1 MYGLNRSLGVTVH
14 SIDEKI
20 LRPLKSVASEIY
32 SYAAFNVTASG
43 EFSSKRSG
51 EGLSRIADD
60 QQDLLPGFQ
69 IQLVDQDDFD
79 AGFKLTDVLI
89 FGDHYQDDGGSVL
102 NMMRAL
108 HALKSCYGSIPL
120 HARQSFPTIFV
131 RPDLDIIDDLDI
143 VLDASVDN
151 EADPLGIVPTSST
164 TLTLSIGDALAGV
177 LMSIKGFNKNDFARY
192 HPSGSLGKR
201 LLLTVENIM
210 QQISN
215 VAVVNMTDKLR
226 KVVIAMTEKPNGAAI
241 VKCKNDEFGLITDGD
256 LRRCLAEGE
265 DIDLLD
271 AEKIMTNDP
280 VSISSNSSVDNALK
294 LMEDRRSQI
303 SVLPVVSIENGE
315 CLGLIRLHDIYQ
327 TRLL

>member
-1 MYGLNRSLGVTVH
+1 MSN
-14 SIDEKI
+14 
-20 LRPLKSVASEIY
+20 
-32 SYAAFNVTASG
+32 
-43 EFSSKRSG
+43 
-51 EGLSRIADD
+51 
-60 QQDLLPGFQ
+60 QDLKIIAASILKTEANELMQ
-69 IQLVDQDDFD
+69 AADRVSESIVDAAKLIDNHNGKVMICGLGKSGLIAQKIAATFCSVGRKAVFLHAVDALHGDLGIFD
-79 AGFKLTDVLI
+79 AGD
-89 FGDHYQDDGGSVL
+89 
-102 NMMRAL
+102 
-108 HALKSCYGSIPL
+108 
-120 HARQSFPTIFV
+120 PTIVISKSGSTEEIV
-131 RPDLDIIDDLDI
+131 RLIPILKELESPLIGIVGNMNSSIIDDLDI

-177 LMSIKGFNKNDFARY
+177 LMSVKGFNKNDFARY

-210 QQISN
+210 QHISN
-215 VAVVNMTDKLR
+215 VAVVNMSDKLR

-241 VKCKNDEFGLITDGD
+241 VKCKNDGFGLITDGD

-271 AEKIMTNDP
+271 AERIMTTDP

-294 LMEDRRSQI
+294 LMEDRSSQI
-303 SVLPVVSIENGE
+303 SVLPVVSEENGE

>member
-1 MYGLNRSLGVTVH
+1 MSN
-14 SIDEKI
+14 
-20 LRPLKSVASEIY
+20 
-32 SYAAFNVTASG
+32 
-43 EFSSKRSG
+43 
-51 EGLSRIADD
+51 
-60 QQDLLPGFQ
+60 QDLKIIAASILKTEANELLQ
-69 IQLVDQDDFD
+69 AADRVSESIVD
-79 AGFKLTDVLI
+79 AAKLIDNHNGKVMICGLGKSGLI
-89 FGDHYQDDGGSVL
+89 AQKIAATFCSIGRKAVFLHAVD
-102 NMMRAL
+102 AL
-108 HALKSCYGSIPL
+108 HGDLGIFEAGD
-120 HARQSFPTIFV
+120 PTILISKSGSTEEIV
-131 RPDLDIIDDLDI
+131 RLIPILKEFESPLIGIVGNMNSSIIDDLDI

-177 LMSIKGFNKNDFARY
+177 LMSVKGFNKNDFARY

-210 QQISN
+210 QHISN

-241 VKCKNDEFGLITDGD
+241 VKCKNDGFGLITDGD

-271 AEKIMTNDP
+271 AERIMTTDP

>member
-1 MYGLNRSLGVTVH
+1 MSN
-14 SIDEKI
+14 
-20 LRPLKSVASEIY
+20 
-32 SYAAFNVTASG
+32 
-43 EFSSKRSG
+43 
-51 EGLSRIADD
+51 
-60 QQDLLPGFQ
+60 QDLKIIAASILKTEANELLQ
-69 IQLVDQDDFD
+69 AADRVSESIVD
-79 AGFKLTDVLI
+79 AAKLIDNHNGKVMICGLGKSGLI
-89 FGDHYQDDGGSVL
+89 AQKIAATFCSVGRKAVFL
-102 NMMRAL
+102 HAVDAL
-108 HALKSCYGSIPL
+108 HGDLGIFEAGD
-120 HARQSFPTIFV
+120 PTIVISKSGSTEEIV
-131 RPDLDIIDDLDI
+131 RLIPILKEFESPLIGIVGNMNSSIIDDLDI

-177 LMSIKGFNKNDFARY
+177 LMSVKGFNKNDFARF

-210 QQISN
+210 QHISN

-241 VKCKNDEFGLITDGD
+241 VKCKNDGFGLITDGD

-271 AEKIMTNDP
+271 AEKIMTTDP

-303 SVLPVVSIENGE
+303 SVLPVVSEENGE

>member
-1 MYGLNRSLGVTVH
+1 MSN
-14 SIDEKI
+14 
-20 LRPLKSVASEIY
+20 
-32 SYAAFNVTASG
+32 
-43 EFSSKRSG
+43 
-51 EGLSRIADD
+51 
-60 QQDLLPGFQ
+60 QDLKIIAASILKTEANELLQ
-69 IQLVDQDDFD
+69 AADRTSESIVD
-79 AGFKLTDVLI
+79 AAKLIDNHNGKVMICGLGKSGLI
-89 FGDHYQDDGGSVL
+89 AQKIAATFCSVGRKAVFL
-102 NMMRAL
+102 HAVDAL
-108 HALKSCYGSIPL
+108 HGDLGIFEAGD
-120 HARQSFPTIFV
+120 PTIVISKSGSTEEIV
-131 RPDLDIIDDLDI
+131 RLIPILKEFESPLIGIVGNMNSSIINDLDI

-210 QQISN
+210 QRISN

-271 AEKIMTNDP
+271 AEKIMTTDP

-303 SVLPVVSIENGE
+303 SVLPVVSEENGE

>member
-1 MYGLNRSLGVTVH
+1 MSN
-14 SIDEKI
+14 
-20 LRPLKSVASEIY
+20 
-32 SYAAFNVTASG
+32 
-43 EFSSKRSG
+43 
-51 EGLSRIADD
+51 
-60 QQDLLPGFQ
+60 QDLKIIAASILKTEANELLQ
-69 IQLVDQDDFD
+69 AADRVSESIVD
-79 AGFKLTDVLI
+79 AAKLIDNHNGKVMICGLGKSGLI
-89 FGDHYQDDGGSVL
+89 AQKIAATFCSIGRKAVFLHAVD
-102 NMMRAL
+102 AL
-108 HALKSCYGSIPL
+108 HGDLGIFEAGD
-120 HARQSFPTIFV
+120 PTIVISKSGSTEEIV
-131 RPDLDIIDDLDI
+131 RLIPILKELESPLIGIVGNMNSSIIDDLDI

-177 LMSIKGFNKNDFARY
+177 LMSVKGFNKNDFARF

-210 QQISN
+210 QHISN

-241 VKCKNDEFGLITDGD
+241 VKCKNDGFGLITDGD

-271 AEKIMTNDP
+271 AERIMTTDP
-280 VSISSNSSVDNALK
+280 VSISSNSSVDSALK

-303 SVLPVVSIENGE
+303 SVLPVVSEENGE

>member
-1 MYGLNRSLGVTVH
+1 MSN
-14 SIDEKI
+14 
-20 LRPLKSVASEIY
+20 
-32 SYAAFNVTASG
+32 
-43 EFSSKRSG
+43 
-51 EGLSRIADD
+51 
-60 QQDLLPGFQ
+60 QDLKIIAASILKTEANELLQ
-69 IQLVDQDDFD
+69 AADRVSESIVD
-79 AGFKLTDVLI
+79 AAKLIDNHNGKVMICGLGKSGLI
-89 FGDHYQDDGGSVL
+89 AQKIAATFCSIGRKAVFLHAVD
-102 NMMRAL
+102 AL
-108 HALKSCYGSIPL
+108 HGDLGIFEAGD
-120 HARQSFPTIFV
+120 PTIVISKSGSTEEIV
-131 RPDLDIIDDLDI
+131 RLIPILKEFESPLIGIVGNMNSSIIDDLDI

-177 LMSIKGFNKNDFARY
+177 LMSVKGFNKNDFARY

-210 QQISN
+210 QHISN
-215 VAVVNMTDKLR
+215 VAVVKMTDKLR

-241 VKCKNDEFGLITDGD
+241 VKCKNDGFGLITDGD

-271 AEKIMTNDP
+271 AEKIMTTDP

-303 SVLPVVSIENGE
+303 SVLPVVSEENGE

>member
-1 MYGLNRSLGVTVH
+1 MSN
-14 SIDEKI
+14 
-20 LRPLKSVASEIY
+20 
-32 SYAAFNVTASG
+32 
-43 EFSSKRSG
+43 
-51 EGLSRIADD
+51 
-60 QQDLLPGFQ
+60 QDLKIIAASILKTEANELLQ
-69 IQLVDQDDFD
+69 AADRVSESIVD
-79 AGFKLTDVLI
+79 AAKLIDNHNGKVMICGLGKSGLI
-89 FGDHYQDDGGSVL
+89 AQKIAATFCSVGRKAVFL
-102 NMMRAL
+102 HAVDAL
-108 HALKSCYGSIPL
+108 HGDLGIFEAGD
-120 HARQSFPTIFV
+120 PTIVISKSGSTEEIV
-131 RPDLDIIDDLDI
+131 RLIPILKEFESPLIGIVGNMNSSIIDDLDI

-177 LMSIKGFNKNDFARY
+177 LMSVKGFNKNDFARY

-210 QQISN
+210 QHISN
-215 VAVVNMTDKLR
+215 VAVVKMTDKLR

-241 VKCKNDEFGLITDGD
+241 VKCKNDGFGLITDGD

-271 AEKIMTNDP
+271 AERIMTTDP

-303 SVLPVVSIENGE
+303 SVLPVVSEENGE

>member
-1 MYGLNRSLGVTVH
+1 MSNQDLKIIAASILKTEANELLQAADRVSESIVDAAKLIDNHNGKVMICGLGKSGLIAQKIAATFCSIGRKAVFLHAVDALHGDLGIFEAGDPTILISKSGSTEEIVR
-14 SIDEKI
+14 
-20 LRPLKSVASEIY
+20 LRPILK
-32 SYAAFNVTASG
+32 
-43 EFSSKRSG
+43 EFESPLIGIVGNMNSS
-51 EGLSRIADD
+51 
-60 QQDLLPGFQ
+60 
-69 IQLVDQDDFD
+69 
-79 AGFKLTDVLI
+79 
-89 FGDHYQDDGGSVL
+89 
-102 NMMRAL
+102 
-108 HALKSCYGSIPL
+108 
-120 HARQSFPTIFV
+120 
-131 RPDLDIIDDLDI
+131 IIDDLDI

-177 LMSIKGFNKNDFARY
+177 LMSVKGFNKNDFARY

-210 QQISN
+210 QHISN

-241 VKCKNDEFGLITDGD
+241 VKCKNDGFGLITDGD

-271 AEKIMTNDP
+271 AERIMTTDP

>member
-1 MYGLNRSLGVTVH
+1 MSN
-14 SIDEKI
+14 
-20 LRPLKSVASEIY
+20 
-32 SYAAFNVTASG
+32 
-43 EFSSKRSG
+43 
-51 EGLSRIADD
+51 
-60 QQDLLPGFQ
+60 QDLKIIAASILKTEANELLQ
-69 IQLVDQDDFD
+69 AADRVSESIVDAARLIDNHNGKVMICGLGKSGLIAQKIAATFCSVGRKAVFLHAVDALHGDLGIFD
-79 AGFKLTDVLI
+79 AGD
-89 FGDHYQDDGGSVL
+89 
-102 NMMRAL
+102 
-108 HALKSCYGSIPL
+108 
-120 HARQSFPTIFV
+120 PTIVISKSGSTEEILRLIPILKEFESPLIGIV
-131 RPDLDIIDDLDI
+131 GNMNSSIINDLDI

-177 LMSIKGFNKNDFARY
+177 LMSVKGFNKNDFARF

-210 QQISN
+210 QHISN
-215 VAVVNMTDKLR
+215 VAVVNTTDKLR

-241 VKCKNDEFGLITDGD
+241 VKCKNDGFGLITDGD

-271 AEKIMTNDP
+271 AERIMTTDP

>member
-1 MYGLNRSLGVTVH
+1 MSN
-14 SIDEKI
+14 
-20 LRPLKSVASEIY
+20 
-32 SYAAFNVTASG
+32 
-43 EFSSKRSG
+43 
-51 EGLSRIADD
+51 
-60 QQDLLPGFQ
+60 QDLKIIAASILKTEANELLQ
-69 IQLVDQDDFD
+69 AADRVSESIVDAAKLIDNHNGKVMICGLGKSGLIAQKIAATFCSVGRKAVFLHAVDALHGDLGIFD
-79 AGFKLTDVLI
+79 AGD
-89 FGDHYQDDGGSVL
+89 
-102 NMMRAL
+102 
-108 HALKSCYGSIPL
+108 
-120 HARQSFPTIFV
+120 PTIVISKSGSTEEILRLIPILKEFESPLIGIV
-131 RPDLDIIDDLDI
+131 GNMNSSIINDLDI

-177 LMSIKGFNKNDFARY
+177 LMSVKGFNKNDFARF

-210 QQISN
+210 QHISN
-215 VAVVNMTDKLR
+215 VAVVNTTDKLR

-241 VKCKNDEFGLITDGD
+241 VKCKNDGFGLITDGD

-271 AEKIMTNDP
+271 AERIMTTDP

-303 SVLPVVSIENGE
+303 SVLPVVSEENGE

>member
-1 MYGLNRSLGVTVH
+1 MSN
-14 SIDEKI
+14 
-20 LRPLKSVASEIY
+20 
-32 SYAAFNVTASG
+32 
-43 EFSSKRSG
+43 
-51 EGLSRIADD
+51 
-60 QQDLLPGFQ
+60 QDLKKIAASILKTEANELLQ
-69 IQLVDQDDFD
+69 AADRVSESIVDAAKLIDNHNGKVMICGLGKSGLIAQKIAATFCSVGRKAVFLHAVDALHGDLGIFD
-79 AGFKLTDVLI
+79 AGD
-89 FGDHYQDDGGSVL
+89 
-102 NMMRAL
+102 
-108 HALKSCYGSIPL
+108 
-120 HARQSFPTIFV
+120 PTIVISKSGSTEEILRLIPILKEFESPLIGIV
-131 RPDLDIIDDLDI
+131 GNMNSSIINDLDI

-177 LMSIKGFNKNDFARY
+177 LMSVKGFNKNDFARF

-210 QQISN
+210 QHISN
-215 VAVVNMTDKLR
+215 VAVVNTTDKLR

-241 VKCKNDEFGLITDGD
+241 VKCKNDGFGLITDGD

-271 AEKIMTNDP
+271 AERIMTTDP

>member
-1 MYGLNRSLGVTVH
+1 MSNQELKIIAA
-14 SIDEKI
+14 SI
-20 LRPLKSVASEIY
+20 LKTEASELLQ
-32 SYAAFNVTASG
+32 AADKVSESIVDAAKLIDNHNGKVMICGLGKSG
-43 EFSSKRSG
+43 
-51 EGLSRIADD
+51 LIA
-60 QQDLLPGFQ
+60 QKIAATFCSIGRKAVFLHA
-69 IQLVDQDDFD
+69 VD
-79 AGFKLTDVLI
+79 
-89 FGDHYQDDGGSVL
+89 
-102 NMMRAL
+102 AL
-108 HALKSCYGSIPL
+108 HGDLGIFEAGD
-120 HARQSFPTIFV
+120 PTIVISKSGSTEEIVKLIPILKEFESPLIGIIGNMNSV
-131 RPDLDIIDDLDI
+131 IINDLDIT
-143 VLDASVDN
+143 LDASVDN

-201 LLLTVENIM
+201 LIFTVENIM
-210 QQISN
+210 QHFSD
-215 VAVVNMTDKLR
+215 VAVVNMKDKLR

-256 LRRCLAEGE
+256 LRRCLAAGE

-271 AEKIMTNDP
+271 AEKIMTTDP
-280 VSISSNSSVDNALK
+280 VSIKSNSSVDSALK

-303 SVLPVVSIENGE
+303 SVLPVVSKENGK

>member
-1 MYGLNRSLGVTVH
+1 MSN
-14 SIDEKI
+14 
-20 LRPLKSVASEIY
+20 
-32 SYAAFNVTASG
+32 
-43 EFSSKRSG
+43 
-51 EGLSRIADD
+51 
-60 QQDLLPGFQ
+60 QDLKIIAASILKTEANELLQ
-69 IQLVDQDDFD
+69 AADRVSESIVD
-79 AGFKLTDVLI
+79 AAKLIDNHNGKVMICGLGKSGLI
-89 FGDHYQDDGGSVL
+89 AQKIAATFCSVGRKAVFL
-102 NMMRAL
+102 HAVDAL
-108 HALKSCYGSIPL
+108 HGDLGIFEAGD
-120 HARQSFPTIFV
+120 PTILISKSGSTEEIVGLIPILKEFESPLIGIV
-131 RPDLDIIDDLDI
+131 GNMNSSIIDDLDI

-177 LMSIKGFNKNDFARY
+177 LMSVKGFNKNDFARF

-210 QQISN
+210 QHISN
-215 VAVVNMTDKLR
+215 VAVVKMTDKLR

-241 VKCKNDEFGLITDGD
+241 VKCKNDGFGLITDGD

-271 AEKIMTNDP
+271 AEKIMTTNP

>member
-1 MYGLNRSLGVTVH
+1 MSN
-14 SIDEKI
+14 
-20 LRPLKSVASEIY
+20 
-32 SYAAFNVTASG
+32 
-43 EFSSKRSG
+43 
-51 EGLSRIADD
+51 
-60 QQDLLPGFQ
+60 QDLKKIAASILKTEANELLQ
-69 IQLVDQDDFD
+69 AADRVSESIVD
-79 AGFKLTDVLI
+79 AAKLIDNHNGKVMICGLGKSGLI
-89 FGDHYQDDGGSVL
+89 AQKIAATFCSVGRKAVFL
-102 NMMRAL
+102 HAVDAL
-108 HALKSCYGSIPL
+108 HGDLGIYEAGD
-120 HARQSFPTIFV
+120 PTIVISKSGSTEEIV
-131 RPDLDIIDDLDI
+131 RLIPILKEFESPLIGIVGNMNSSIIDDLDI

-177 LMSIKGFNKNDFARY
+177 LMSVKGFNKNDFARY

-210 QQISN
+210 QHISN

-241 VKCKNDEFGLITDGD
+241 VKCKNDGFGLITDGD

-271 AEKIMTNDP
+271 AQKIMTTDP

-303 SVLPVVSIENGE
+303 SVLPVVSEENGE

>member
-1 MYGLNRSLGVTVH
+1 MSNHDLKIIAASILKTEANELLQAADRVSESIVDAAKLIDNHNGKVMICGLGKSGLIAQKIAATFCSVGRKAVFLHAVDALHGDLG
-14 SIDEKI
+14 I
-20 LRPLKSVASEIY
+20 
-32 SYAAFNVTASG
+32 
-43 EFSSKRSG
+43 
-51 EGLSRIADD
+51 
-60 QQDLLPGFQ
+60 
-69 IQLVDQDDFD
+69 FD
-79 AGFKLTDVLI
+79 AGD
-89 FGDHYQDDGGSVL
+89 
-102 NMMRAL
+102 
-108 HALKSCYGSIPL
+108 
-120 HARQSFPTIFV
+120 PTIVISKSGSTEEIV
-131 RPDLDIIDDLDI
+131 RLIPILKEFESPLIGIVGNMNSSIIDDLDI

-177 LMSIKGFNKNDFARY
+177 LMSVKGFNKNDFARF

-210 QQISN
+210 QHISN

-241 VKCKNDEFGLITDGD
+241 VKCKNDGFGLITDGD

-271 AEKIMTNDP
+271 AERIMTTDP
-280 VSISSNSSVDNALK
+280 VSISSNSSVDSALK

-303 SVLPVVSIENGE
+303 SVLPVVSEENGE

>member
-1 MYGLNRSLGVTVH
+1 MSN
-14 SIDEKI
+14 
-20 LRPLKSVASEIY
+20 
-32 SYAAFNVTASG
+32 
-43 EFSSKRSG
+43 
-51 EGLSRIADD
+51 
-60 QQDLLPGFQ
+60 QDLKIIAASILKTEANELLQ
-69 IQLVDQDDFD
+69 AADRVSESIVD
-79 AGFKLTDVLI
+79 AAKLIDNHNGKVMICGLGKSGLI
-89 FGDHYQDDGGSVL
+89 AQKIAATFCSVGRKAVFL
-102 NMMRAL
+102 HAVDAL
-108 HALKSCYGSIPL
+108 HGDLGIFEAGD
-120 HARQSFPTIFV
+120 PTILISKSGSTEEIV
-131 RPDLDIIDDLDI
+131 RLIPILKEFESPLIGIVGNMNSSIIDDLDI

-177 LMSIKGFNKNDFARY
+177 LMSVKGFNKNDFARF

-210 QQISN
+210 QRISN

-241 VKCKNDEFGLITDGD
+241 VKCKNDGFGLITDGD

-271 AEKIMTNDP
+271 AGKIMTTDP
-280 VSISSNSSVDNALK
+280 ISISSNSSVDNALK
-294 LMEDRRSQI
+294 LMEDRSSQI
-303 SVLPVVSIENGE
+303 SVLPVVSEENGE

>member
-1 MYGLNRSLGVTVH
+1 MSN
-14 SIDEKI
+14 
-20 LRPLKSVASEIY
+20 
-32 SYAAFNVTASG
+32 
-43 EFSSKRSG
+43 
-51 EGLSRIADD
+51 
-60 QQDLLPGFQ
+60 QDLKIIAASILKTEANELLQ
-69 IQLVDQDDFD
+69 AADRVSESIVD
-79 AGFKLTDVLI
+79 AAKLIDNHNGKVMICGLGKSGLI
-89 FGDHYQDDGGSVL
+89 AQKIAATFCSVGRKAVFL
-102 NMMRAL
+102 HAVDAL
-108 HALKSCYGSIPL
+108 HGDLGIFEAGD
-120 HARQSFPTIFV
+120 PTIVISKSGSTEEIV
-131 RPDLDIIDDLDI
+131 RLIPILKEFESPLIGIVGNMNSSIIDDLDI

-177 LMSIKGFNKNDFARY
+177 LMSVKGFNKNDFARF

-210 QQISN
+210 QHISN

-241 VKCKNDEFGLITDGD
+241 VKCKNDGFGLITDGD

-271 AEKIMTNDP
+271 AGKIMTTDP

-303 SVLPVVSIENGE
+303 SVLPVVSEENGE

>member
-1 MYGLNRSLGVTVH
+1 MSNHDLKIIAASILKTEANELLQAADRVSESIVDAAKLIDNHNGKVMICGLGKSGL
-14 SIDEKI
+14 IAQKI
-20 LRPLKSVASEIY
+20 AATFCSVGRKAVFLH
-32 SYAAFNVTASG
+32 A
-43 EFSSKRSG
+43 
-51 EGLSRIADD
+51 
-60 QQDLLPGFQ
+60 
-69 IQLVDQDDFD
+69 VD
-79 AGFKLTDVLI
+79 
-89 FGDHYQDDGGSVL
+89 
-102 NMMRAL
+102 AL
-108 HALKSCYGSIPL
+108 HGDLGIFEAGD
-120 HARQSFPTIFV
+120 PTIVISKSGSTEEIV
-131 RPDLDIIDDLDI
+131 RLIPILKEFESPLIGIVGNMNSSIIDDLDI

-177 LMSIKGFNKNDFARY
+177 LMSVKGFNKNDFARF

-201 LLLTVENIM
+201 LLLTVEKIM
-210 QQISN
+210 QHISN

-241 VKCKNDEFGLITDGD
+241 VKCKNDGFGLITDGD

-271 AEKIMTNDP
+271 AERIMTTDP
-280 VSISSNSSVDNALK
+280 VSISSNSSVDSALK

-303 SVLPVVSIENGE
+303 SVLPVVSEENGE

>member
-1 MYGLNRSLGVTVH
+1 MSNHDLKIIAASILKTEANELLQAADRVSESIVDAAKLIDNHNGKVMICGLGKSGLIAQKIAATFCSVGRKAVFLHAVDALHGDLG
-14 SIDEKI
+14 I
-20 LRPLKSVASEIY
+20 
-32 SYAAFNVTASG
+32 
-43 EFSSKRSG
+43 
-51 EGLSRIADD
+51 
-60 QQDLLPGFQ
+60 
-69 IQLVDQDDFD
+69 FD
-79 AGFKLTDVLI
+79 AGD
-89 FGDHYQDDGGSVL
+89 
-102 NMMRAL
+102 
-108 HALKSCYGSIPL
+108 
-120 HARQSFPTIFV
+120 PTIVISKSGSTEEIV
-131 RPDLDIIDDLDI
+131 RLIPILKEFESPLIGIVGNMNSSIIDDLDI

-151 EADPLGIVPTSST
+151 EADPLDIVPTSST

-177 LMSIKGFNKNDFARY
+177 LMSVKGFNKNDFARY
-192 HPSGSLGKR
+192 HPSGTLGKR
-201 LLLTVENIM
+201 LILTVENIM
-210 QQISN
+210 QRISN

-241 VKCKNDEFGLITDGD
+241 VKCKNDGFGLITDGD

-271 AEKIMTNDP
+271 AEKIMTTDP

-303 SVLPVVSIENGE
+303 SVLPVVSEENGE

>member
-1 MYGLNRSLGVTVH
+1 MSNHDLKIIAASILKTEANELLQAADRVSESIVDAAKLIDNHNGKVMICGLGKSGLIAQKIAATFC
-14 SIDEKI
+14 SIGRKAVF
-20 LRPLKSVASEIY
+20 LHA
-32 SYAAFNVTASG
+32 
-43 EFSSKRSG
+43 
-51 EGLSRIADD
+51 
-60 QQDLLPGFQ
+60 
-69 IQLVDQDDFD
+69 VD
-79 AGFKLTDVLI
+79 
-89 FGDHYQDDGGSVL
+89 
-102 NMMRAL
+102 AL
-108 HALKSCYGSIPL
+108 HGDLGIFEAGD
-120 HARQSFPTIFV
+120 PTIIISKSGSTEEIV
-131 RPDLDIIDDLDI
+131 RLIPILKEFESPLIGIVGNMNSSIIDDLDI

-177 LMSIKGFNKNDFARY
+177 LMSVKGFNKNDFARF

-210 QQISN
+210 QHISN

-241 VKCKNDEFGLITDGD
+241 VKCKNDGFGLITDGD

-271 AEKIMTNDP
+271 AERIMTTDP
-280 VSISSNSSVDNALK
+280 VSISSNSSVDSALK

-303 SVLPVVSIENGE
+303 SVLPVISIENGE

>member
-1 MYGLNRSLGVTVH
+1 MSNHDLKIIAASILKTEANELLQAADRVSESIVDAAKLIDNHNGKVMICGLGKSGLIAQKIAATFCSIGRKAVFLHAVDALHGDLGIFEAGDPT
-14 SIDEKI
+14 I
-20 LRPLKSVASEIY
+20 LISKSGSTEEI
-32 SYAAFNVTASG
+32 V
-43 EFSSKRSG
+43 R
-51 EGLSRIADD
+51 
-60 QQDLLPGFQ
+60 LLPILKEFESP
-69 IQLVDQDDFD
+69 
-79 AGFKLTDVLI
+79 LI
-89 FGDHYQDDGGSVL
+89 GIVG
-102 NMMRAL
+102 NMN
-108 HALKSCYGSIPL
+108 SS
-120 HARQSFPTIFV
+120 
-131 RPDLDIIDDLDI
+131 IIDDLDI
-143 VLDASVDN
+143 VLDASVYN

-177 LMSIKGFNKNDFARY
+177 LMSVKGFNKNDFARF
-192 HPSGSLGKR
+192 HTSGSLGKR

-210 QQISN
+210 QHISN

-241 VKCKNDEFGLITDGD
+241 VKCKNDGFGLITDGD

-271 AEKIMTNDP
+271 AERIMTTDP
-280 VSISSNSSVDNALK
+280 VSISSNSSVDSALK

-303 SVLPVVSIENGE
+303 SVLPVVSEENGE

>member
-1 MYGLNRSLGVTVH
+1 MSN
-14 SIDEKI
+14 
-20 LRPLKSVASEIY
+20 
-32 SYAAFNVTASG
+32 
-43 EFSSKRSG
+43 
-51 EGLSRIADD
+51 
-60 QQDLLPGFQ
+60 QDLKIIAASILKTEANELLQ
-69 IQLVDQDDFD
+69 AADRTSESIVD
-79 AGFKLTDVLI
+79 AAKLIDNHNGKVMICGLGKSGLI
-89 FGDHYQDDGGSVL
+89 AQKIAATFCSVGRKAVFL
-102 NMMRAL
+102 HAVDAL
-108 HALKSCYGSIPL
+108 HGDLGIFEAGD
-120 HARQSFPTIFV
+120 PTIVISKSGSTEEIV
-131 RPDLDIIDDLDI
+131 RLIPILKEFESPLIGIVGNMNSSIIDDLDI

-177 LMSIKGFNKNDFARY
+177 LMSVKGFNKNDFARY

-241 VKCKNDEFGLITDGD
+241 VKCKNDGFGLITDGD

-271 AEKIMTNDP
+271 AQKIMTTDP

-303 SVLPVVSIENGE
+303 SVLPVVSEENGE
-315 CLGLIRLHDIYQ
+315 
-327 TRLL
+327 

>member
-1 MYGLNRSLGVTVH
+1 MSNQHLKIIAASILKTEANELLQAADRVSESIVDAAKLIDNHNGKVMICGLGKSGLIAQKIAATFCSVGRKAVFLHAVDALHGDLG
-14 SIDEKI
+14 I
-20 LRPLKSVASEIY
+20 
-32 SYAAFNVTASG
+32 
-43 EFSSKRSG
+43 
-51 EGLSRIADD
+51 
-60 QQDLLPGFQ
+60 
-69 IQLVDQDDFD
+69 FD
-79 AGFKLTDVLI
+79 AGD
-89 FGDHYQDDGGSVL
+89 
-102 NMMRAL
+102 
-108 HALKSCYGSIPL
+108 
-120 HARQSFPTIFV
+120 PTIVISKSGSTEEIV
-131 RPDLDIIDDLDI
+131 RLIPILKEFESPLIGIVGNMNSSIIDDLDI

-177 LMSIKGFNKNDFARY
+177 LMSVKGFNKNDFARY

-241 VKCKNDEFGLITDGD
+241 VKCKNDGFGLITDGD

-271 AEKIMTNDP
+271 AGKIMTTDP
-280 VSISSNSSVDNALK
+280 ISISSNSSVDNALK

-303 SVLPVVSIENGE
+303 SVLPVVSEENGE

>member
-1 MYGLNRSLGVTVH
+1 MSNHDLKIIAASILKTEANELLQAADRVSESIVDAAKLIDNHNGKVMICGLGKSGL
-14 SIDEKI
+14 IAQKI
-20 LRPLKSVASEIY
+20 AATFCSVGRKAVFLH
-32 SYAAFNVTASG
+32 A
-43 EFSSKRSG
+43 
-51 EGLSRIADD
+51 
-60 QQDLLPGFQ
+60 
-69 IQLVDQDDFD
+69 VD
-79 AGFKLTDVLI
+79 
-89 FGDHYQDDGGSVL
+89 
-102 NMMRAL
+102 AL
-108 HALKSCYGSIPL
+108 HGDLGIFEAGD
-120 HARQSFPTIFV
+120 PTIVISKSGSTEEIV
-131 RPDLDIIDDLDI
+131 RLIPILKEFESPLIGIVGNMNSSIIDDLDI

-177 LMSIKGFNKNDFARY
+177 LMSVKGFNKNDFARY

-210 QQISN
+210 QRISN

-241 VKCKNDEFGLITDGD
+241 VKCKNDGFGLITDGD

-271 AEKIMTNDP
+271 AEKIMTTDP

-303 SVLPVVSIENGE
+303 SVLPVVSEENGE

>member
-1 MYGLNRSLGVTVH
+1 MSNHDLKIIAASILKTEANELLQAADRTSESIVDAAKLIDNHNGKVMICGLGKSGLIAQKIAATFCSVGRKAVFLHAVDALHGDLG
-14 SIDEKI
+14 I
-20 LRPLKSVASEIY
+20 
-32 SYAAFNVTASG
+32 
-43 EFSSKRSG
+43 
-51 EGLSRIADD
+51 
-60 QQDLLPGFQ
+60 
-69 IQLVDQDDFD
+69 FD
-79 AGFKLTDVLI
+79 AGD
-89 FGDHYQDDGGSVL
+89 
-102 NMMRAL
+102 
-108 HALKSCYGSIPL
+108 
-120 HARQSFPTIFV
+120 PTIVISKSGSTEEIV
-131 RPDLDIIDDLDI
+131 RLIPILKEFESPLIGIVGNMNSSIIDDLDI

-177 LMSIKGFNKNDFARY
+177 LMSVKGFNKNDFARY

-241 VKCKNDEFGLITDGD
+241 VKCKNDGFGLITDGD

-271 AEKIMTNDP
+271 AERIMTTDP
-280 VSISSNSSVDNALK
+280 VSISSNSSVDSALK

-303 SVLPVVSIENGE
+303 SVLPVISIENGE

>member
-1 MYGLNRSLGVTVH
+1 MSNHDLKIIAASILKTEANELLQAADRVSESIVDAAKLIDNHNGKVMICGLGKSGL
-14 SIDEKI
+14 IAQKI
-20 LRPLKSVASEIY
+20 AATFCSVGRKAVFLH
-32 SYAAFNVTASG
+32 A
-43 EFSSKRSG
+43 
-51 EGLSRIADD
+51 
-60 QQDLLPGFQ
+60 
-69 IQLVDQDDFD
+69 VD
-79 AGFKLTDVLI
+79 
-89 FGDHYQDDGGSVL
+89 
-102 NMMRAL
+102 AL
-108 HALKSCYGSIPL
+108 HGDLGIFEAGD
-120 HARQSFPTIFV
+120 PTIVISKSGSTEEIV
-131 RPDLDIIDDLDI
+131 RLIPILKEFESPLIGIVGNMNSSIIDDLDI

-177 LMSIKGFNKNDFARY
+177 LMSVKGFNKNDFARY

-210 QQISN
+210 QHISN

-241 VKCKNDEFGLITDGD
+241 VKCKNDGFGLITDGD

-271 AEKIMTNDP
+271 AERIMTTDP

-303 SVLPVVSIENGE
+303 SVLPVVSEENGE

>member
-1 MYGLNRSLGVTVH
+1 MSNHDLKIIAASILKTEANELLQAADRVSESIVDAAKLIDNHNGKVMICGLGKSGL
-14 SIDEKI
+14 IAQKI
-20 LRPLKSVASEIY
+20 AATFCSVGRKAVFLH
-32 SYAAFNVTASG
+32 A
-43 EFSSKRSG
+43 
-51 EGLSRIADD
+51 
-60 QQDLLPGFQ
+60 
-69 IQLVDQDDFD
+69 VD
-79 AGFKLTDVLI
+79 
-89 FGDHYQDDGGSVL
+89 
-102 NMMRAL
+102 AL
-108 HALKSCYGSIPL
+108 HGDLGIFEAGD
-120 HARQSFPTIFV
+120 PTIVISKSGSTEEIV
-131 RPDLDIIDDLDI
+131 RLIPILKEFESPLIGIVGNMNSSIIDDLDI

-177 LMSIKGFNKNDFARY
+177 LMSVKGFNKNDFARY
-192 HPSGSLGKR
+192 HPSGTLGKR
-201 LLLTVENIM
+201 LILTVENIM
-210 QQISN
+210 QRISN

-241 VKCKNDEFGLITDGD
+241 VKCKNDGFGLITDGD

-271 AEKIMTNDP
+271 AEKIMTTDP

-303 SVLPVVSIENGE
+303 SVLPVVSEENGE

-327 TRLL
+327 TKLL

>member
-1 MYGLNRSLGVTVH
+1 MSNQDLKVIAAS
-14 SIDEKI
+14 I
-20 LRPLKSVASEIY
+20 LRTEANELLQAADRVSESIVDAAKLIDNHNGKVMICGLGKSGLIAQKI
-32 SYAAFNVTASG
+32 AATFCSVGRKAV
-43 EFSSKRSG
+43 F
-51 EGLSRIADD
+51 LHA
-60 QQDLLPGFQ
+60 
-69 IQLVDQDDFD
+69 VD
-79 AGFKLTDVLI
+79 
-89 FGDHYQDDGGSVL
+89 
-102 NMMRAL
+102 AL
-108 HALKSCYGSIPL
+108 HGDLGIFEAGD
-120 HARQSFPTIFV
+120 PTIVISKSGSTEEIV
-131 RPDLDIIDDLDI
+131 RLIPILKEFESPLIGIVGNMNSSIIDDLDI

-177 LMSIKGFNKNDFARY
+177 LMSVKGFNKNDFARY

-210 QQISN
+210 QHISN

-241 VKCKNDEFGLITDGD
+241 VKCKNDGFGLITDGD

-271 AEKIMTNDP
+271 AQKIMTTDP

-303 SVLPVVSIENGE
+303 SVLPVVSEENGE

>member
-1 MYGLNRSLGVTVH
+1 MSNQHLKIIAASILKTEANELLRAADRVSESIVDAAKLIDNHNGKVMICGLGKSGLIAQKIAATFCSVGRKAVFLHAVDALHGDLG
-14 SIDEKI
+14 I
-20 LRPLKSVASEIY
+20 
-32 SYAAFNVTASG
+32 
-43 EFSSKRSG
+43 
-51 EGLSRIADD
+51 
-60 QQDLLPGFQ
+60 
-69 IQLVDQDDFD
+69 FD
-79 AGFKLTDVLI
+79 AGD
-89 FGDHYQDDGGSVL
+89 
-102 NMMRAL
+102 
-108 HALKSCYGSIPL
+108 
-120 HARQSFPTIFV
+120 PTIVISKSGSTEEIV
-131 RPDLDIIDDLDI
+131 RLIPILKEFKSPLIGIVGNMNSSIIDDLDI

-177 LMSIKGFNKNDFARY
+177 LMSVKGFNKNDFARY

-241 VKCKNDEFGLITDGD
+241 VKCKNDGFGLITDGD

-271 AEKIMTNDP
+271 AERIMTTDP

-303 SVLPVVSIENGE
+303 SVLPVVSEENGE

>member
-1 MYGLNRSLGVTVH
+1 MSN
-14 SIDEKI
+14 
-20 LRPLKSVASEIY
+20 
-32 SYAAFNVTASG
+32 
-43 EFSSKRSG
+43 
-51 EGLSRIADD
+51 
-60 QQDLLPGFQ
+60 QDLKIIAASILKTEANELLQ
-69 IQLVDQDDFD
+69 AADRVSESIVD
-79 AGFKLTDVLI
+79 AAKLIDNHNGKVMICGLGKSGLI
-89 FGDHYQDDGGSVL
+89 AQKIAATFCSIGRKAVFLHAVD
-102 NMMRAL
+102 AL
-108 HALKSCYGSIPL
+108 HGDLGIFEAGD
-120 HARQSFPTIFV
+120 PTIVISKSGSTEEIV
-131 RPDLDIIDDLDI
+131 RLIPILKEFESPLIGIVGNMNSSIIDDLDI

-177 LMSIKGFNKNDFARY
+177 LMSVKGFNKNDFARF

-210 QQISN
+210 QHISN

-241 VKCKNDEFGLITDGD
+241 VKCKNDGFGLITDGD

-271 AEKIMTNDP
+271 AERIMTTDP

-303 SVLPVVSIENGE
+303 SVLPVVSVENGE

>member
-1 MYGLNRSLGVTVH
+1 MSN
-14 SIDEKI
+14 
-20 LRPLKSVASEIY
+20 
-32 SYAAFNVTASG
+32 
-43 EFSSKRSG
+43 
-51 EGLSRIADD
+51 
-60 QQDLLPGFQ
+60 QDLKIIAASILKTEANELLQ
-69 IQLVDQDDFD
+69 AADRVSESIVD
-79 AGFKLTDVLI
+79 AAKLIDNHNGKVMICGLGKSGLI
-89 FGDHYQDDGGSVL
+89 AQKIAATFCSVGRKAVFL
-102 NMMRAL
+102 HAVDAL
-108 HALKSCYGSIPL
+108 HGDLGIFEAGD
-120 HARQSFPTIFV
+120 PTIVISKSGSTEEIV
-131 RPDLDIIDDLDI
+131 RLIPILKEFESPLIGIVGNMNSSIIDDLDI

-177 LMSIKGFNKNDFARY
+177 LMSVKGFNKNDFARY

-210 QQISN
+210 QHISN

-241 VKCKNDEFGLITDGD
+241 VKCKNDGFGLITDGD

-271 AEKIMTNDP
+271 AEKIMTTDP

-303 SVLPVVSIENGE
+303 SVLPVVSEENGE
-315 CLGLIRLHDIYQ
+315 CLGLVRLHDIYQ

>member
-1 MYGLNRSLGVTVH
+1 MSN
-14 SIDEKI
+14 
-20 LRPLKSVASEIY
+20 
-32 SYAAFNVTASG
+32 
-43 EFSSKRSG
+43 
-51 EGLSRIADD
+51 
-60 QQDLLPGFQ
+60 QDLKIIAASILKTEANELLQ
-69 IQLVDQDDFD
+69 AADRTSESIVD
-79 AGFKLTDVLI
+79 AAKLIDNHNGKVMICGLGKSGLI
-89 FGDHYQDDGGSVL
+89 AQKIAATFCSVGRKAVFL
-102 NMMRAL
+102 HAVDAL
-108 HALKSCYGSIPL
+108 HGDLGIFEAGD
-120 HARQSFPTIFV
+120 PTIVISKSGSTEEIV
-131 RPDLDIIDDLDI
+131 RLIPILKEFESPLIGIVGNMNSSIINDLDI

-210 QQISN
+210 QRISN

-303 SVLPVVSIENGE
+303 SVLPVVSEENGE

>member
-1 MYGLNRSLGVTVH
+1 MSN
-14 SIDEKI
+14 
-20 LRPLKSVASEIY
+20 
-32 SYAAFNVTASG
+32 
-43 EFSSKRSG
+43 
-51 EGLSRIADD
+51 
-60 QQDLLPGFQ
+60 QDLKIIAASILKTEANELLQ
-69 IQLVDQDDFD
+69 AADRVSESIVD
-79 AGFKLTDVLI
+79 AAKLIDNHNGKVMICGLGKSGLI
-89 FGDHYQDDGGSVL
+89 AQKIAATFCSVGRKAVFL
-102 NMMRAL
+102 HAVDAL
-108 HALKSCYGSIPL
+108 HGDLGIFEAGD
-120 HARQSFPTIFV
+120 PTIVISKSGSTEEIV
-131 RPDLDIIDDLDI
+131 RLIPILKEFESPLIGIVGNMNSSIIDDLDI

-177 LMSIKGFNKNDFARY
+177 LMSVKGFNKNDFARY
-192 HPSGSLGKR
+192 HPSGTLGKR
-201 LLLTVENIM
+201 LILTVENIM
-210 QQISN
+210 QRISN
-215 VAVVNMTDKLR
+215 VAVVNMADKLR

-241 VKCKNDEFGLITDGD
+241 VKCKNDGFGLITDGD

-271 AEKIMTNDP
+271 AERIMTTDP

>member
-1 MYGLNRSLGVTVH
+1 MSNQHLKIIAASILKTEANELLQAADRVSESIVDAAKLIDNHNGKVMICGLGKSGL
-14 SIDEKI
+14 IAQKI
-20 LRPLKSVASEIY
+20 AATFCSVGRKAVFLH
-32 SYAAFNVTASG
+32 A
-43 EFSSKRSG
+43 
-51 EGLSRIADD
+51 
-60 QQDLLPGFQ
+60 
-69 IQLVDQDDFD
+69 VD
-79 AGFKLTDVLI
+79 
-89 FGDHYQDDGGSVL
+89 
-102 NMMRAL
+102 AL
-108 HALKSCYGSIPL
+108 HGDLGIFEAGD
-120 HARQSFPTIFV
+120 PTIVISKSGSTEEIV
-131 RPDLDIIDDLDI
+131 RLIPILKEFESPLIGIVGNMNSSIIDDLDI

-177 LMSIKGFNKNDFARY
+177 LMSVKGFNKNDFARF

-210 QQISN
+210 QHISN
-215 VAVVNMTDKLR
+215 VAVVNKSDKLR

-271 AEKIMTNDP
+271 AERIMTTNP

>member
-1 MYGLNRSLGVTVH
+1 MSN
-14 SIDEKI
+14 
-20 LRPLKSVASEIY
+20 
-32 SYAAFNVTASG
+32 
-43 EFSSKRSG
+43 
-51 EGLSRIADD
+51 
-60 QQDLLPGFQ
+60 QDLKIIAASILKTEANELLQ
-69 IQLVDQDDFD
+69 AADRTSESIVD
-79 AGFKLTDVLI
+79 AAKLIDNHNGKVMICGLGKSGLI
-89 FGDHYQDDGGSVL
+89 AQKIAATFCSVGRKAVFL
-102 NMMRAL
+102 HAVDAL
-108 HALKSCYGSIPL
+108 HGDLGIFEAGD
-120 HARQSFPTIFV
+120 PTIVISKSGSTEEIV
-131 RPDLDIIDDLDI
+131 RLIPILKEFESPLIGIVGNMNSSIIDDLDI
-143 VLDASVDN
+143 VLDASVDS

-271 AEKIMTNDP
+271 AEKIMTTDP

-303 SVLPVVSIENGE
+303 SVLPVVNEENGE

>member
-1 MYGLNRSLGVTVH
+1 MSNHDLKIIAASILKTEANELLQAADRVSESIVDAAKLIDNHNGKVMICGLGKSGL
-14 SIDEKI
+14 IAQKI
-20 LRPLKSVASEIY
+20 AATFCSVGRKAVFLH
-32 SYAAFNVTASG
+32 A
-43 EFSSKRSG
+43 
-51 EGLSRIADD
+51 
-60 QQDLLPGFQ
+60 
-69 IQLVDQDDFD
+69 VD
-79 AGFKLTDVLI
+79 
-89 FGDHYQDDGGSVL
+89 
-102 NMMRAL
+102 AL
-108 HALKSCYGSIPL
+108 HGDLGIFEAGD
-120 HARQSFPTIFV
+120 PTIVISKSGSTEEIV
-131 RPDLDIIDDLDI
+131 RLIPILKEFESPLIGIVGNMNSSIIDDLDI

-177 LMSIKGFNKNDFARY
+177 LMSVKGFNKNDFARF

-210 QQISN
+210 QHISN

-241 VKCKNDEFGLITDGD
+241 VKCKNDGFGLITDGD

-271 AEKIMTNDP
+271 AERIMTTDP

>member
-1 MYGLNRSLGVTVH
+1 MSN
-14 SIDEKI
+14 
-20 LRPLKSVASEIY
+20 
-32 SYAAFNVTASG
+32 
-43 EFSSKRSG
+43 
-51 EGLSRIADD
+51 
-60 QQDLLPGFQ
+60 QDLKIIAASILKTEANELLQ
-69 IQLVDQDDFD
+69 AADRVSESIVD
-79 AGFKLTDVLI
+79 AAKLIDNHNGKVMICGLGKSGLI
-89 FGDHYQDDGGSVL
+89 AQKIAATFCSIGRKAVFLHAVD
-102 NMMRAL
+102 AL
-108 HALKSCYGSIPL
+108 HGDLGIFEAGD
-120 HARQSFPTIFV
+120 PTILISKSGSTEEIV
-131 RPDLDIIDDLDI
+131 RLIPILKEFESPLIGIVGNMNSSIIDDLDI

-177 LMSIKGFNKNDFARY
+177 LMSVKGFNKNDFARF

-201 LLLTVENIM
+201 LLLTVEKIM
-210 QQISN
+210 QHISN

-241 VKCKNDEFGLITDGD
+241 VKCKNDGFGLITDGD

-271 AEKIMTNDP
+271 AERIMTTDP
-280 VSISSNSSVDNALK
+280 VSISSNSSVDSALK

-303 SVLPVVSIENGE
+303 SVLPVVSEENGE
-315 CLGLIRLHDIYQ
+315 CLGLIRLHDVYQ

>member
-1 MYGLNRSLGVTVH
+1 MSN
-14 SIDEKI
+14 
-20 LRPLKSVASEIY
+20 
-32 SYAAFNVTASG
+32 
-43 EFSSKRSG
+43 
-51 EGLSRIADD
+51 
-60 QQDLLPGFQ
+60 QDLKIIAASILKTEANELLQ
-69 IQLVDQDDFD
+69 AADRVSESIVDAAKLIDNHNGKVMICGLGKSGLIAQKIAATFCSVGRKAVFLHAVDALHGDLGIFD
-79 AGFKLTDVLI
+79 AGD
-89 FGDHYQDDGGSVL
+89 
-102 NMMRAL
+102 
-108 HALKSCYGSIPL
+108 
-120 HARQSFPTIFV
+120 PTIVISKSGSTEEIV
-131 RPDLDIIDDLDI
+131 RLIPVLKEFESPLIGIVGNMNSSFIDDLDI

-177 LMSIKGFNKNDFARY
+177 LMSVKGFNKNDFARY
-192 HPSGSLGKR
+192 HPSGTLGKR
-201 LLLTVENIM
+201 LILTVENIM
-210 QQISN
+210 QRISN

-241 VKCKNDEFGLITDGD
+241 VKCKNDGFGLITDGD

-271 AEKIMTNDP
+271 AQKIMTTDP

-303 SVLPVVSIENGE
+303 SVLPVVSEENGE

>member
-1 MYGLNRSLGVTVH
+1 MSN
-14 SIDEKI
+14 
-20 LRPLKSVASEIY
+20 
-32 SYAAFNVTASG
+32 
-43 EFSSKRSG
+43 
-51 EGLSRIADD
+51 
-60 QQDLLPGFQ
+60 QDLKIIASSILKTEANELLQ
-69 IQLVDQDDFD
+69 AADRVSESIVDAAKLIDNHNGKVMICGLGKSGLIAQKIAATFCSVGRKAVFLHAVDALHGDLGIFD
-79 AGFKLTDVLI
+79 AGD
-89 FGDHYQDDGGSVL
+89 
-102 NMMRAL
+102 
-108 HALKSCYGSIPL
+108 
-120 HARQSFPTIFV
+120 PTIVISKSGSTEEIV
-131 RPDLDIIDDLDI
+131 RLIPILKEFESPLIGIVGNMNSSIIDDLDI

-177 LMSIKGFNKNDFARY
+177 LMSVKGFNKNDFARY

-210 QQISN
+210 QHISN

-241 VKCKNDEFGLITDGD
+241 VKCKNDGFGLITDGD

-271 AEKIMTNDP
+271 AEKIMTTDP

-303 SVLPVVSIENGE
+303 SVLPVVSEENGE